1 MNISLHLLPSTK
13 LLKLRVELRCPQ
25 LEFPSRSGFPFSH
38 RSASV
43 YIHTFPPLPPPPCLF
58 HYPPVL
64 QCHILRLAPASPS
77 TVCSGYATSPI
88 SGLGA
93 PDGNSTQPSTQK
105 TFTDEEIKDESLLK
119 NSGSYSECYV
129 LEEFNLAYLKLTCCK
144 AQHTQTGTDVTSR
157 TVRRFKE
164 YIYKRNLIP
173 REEQVSA
180 EDGSSMKELT
190 WGDDGYWWWRGC
202 YRSGKVERTRVERGH
217 EVSPQNLANV
227 EVFHHFHHLPL
238 FLVFQSSQ
246 GVDDWSAVKRLTE
259 KISCVITVITNDH
272 SLT

>member
-1 MNISLHLLPSTK
+1 MPSTWISVTV
-13 LLKLRVELRCPQ
+13 R
-25 LEFPSRSGFPFSH
+25 FSILSPK
-38 RSASV
+38 RFRLYPYLS
-43 YIHTFPPLPPPPCLF
+43 TPPPPCLF

-144 AQHTQTGTDVTSR
+144 AQLKLVPMLLPELCGASRNISTSA
-157 TVRRFKE
+157 T
-164 YIYKRNLIP
+164 
-173 REEQVSA
+173 
-180 EDGSSMKELT
+180 
-190 WGDDGYWWWRGC
+190 
-202 YRSGKVERTRVERGH
+202 
-217 EVSPQNLANV
+217 
-227 EVFHHFHHLPL
+227 
-238 FLVFQSSQ
+238 
-246 GVDDWSAVKRLTE
+246 
-259 KISCVITVITNDH
+259 
-272 SLT
+272 